1 VSNAAVFVAAI
12 LAALVAVAARAR
24 ALSPGSHPTL
34 SPKRLRQ
41 AQSSP
46 RRPSV
51 IEVPAEYH
59 LIAVGAASLACPKVV
74 DISYSDQPSI
84 DQPLPWG
91 ATTIMAM
98 SSTKNVCSTR
108 VWYVAPSSVPDIP
121 YKLNSKPELSNR
133 MSQLW
138 PFQVV
143 KLILRKEAGGF
154 LPLLGWTD
162 KMSEHLPAE
171 CRRWLRPRWT
181 FWAFFIA
188 GSDPIPLRLVKVYYG
203 TVPAGARGA
212 LLSTGSGDLCGYV
225 EAGANS
231 STPSPVSRG
240 DAERLRTLP
249 PKEGFLSSTA
259 WRVATGIGIGSSLV
273 AALAVAAGV
282 AVARRR
288 LVAVAKERDTSDGDG
303 MDRSSCPHCVGSY
316 GADVGVSCLVHAAGE
331 VGTDAAGGGA
341 DHGAA
346 GVVEY
351 ERALD
356 GSMVSSFGD
365 DLTVD
370 GLFCTFPP
378 RVVPDARRPSDTTQ
392 SIGSSDWGAPVSSLS
407 DHMDVDGLVR
417 EVLQLPSPPPPP
429 PP

>member
-12 LAALVAVAARAR
+12 LAALVAVAARVR
-24 ALSPGSHPTL
+24 ALSPGSHPSL
-34 SPKRLRQ
+34 SPKGLRQ
-41 AQSSP
+41 ARSSP

-59 LIAVGAASLACPKVV
+59 LMPVGAASSACPKIV
-74 DISYSDQPSI
+74 DISYFDQPII
-84 DQPLPWG
+84 DKPLPWG
-91 ATTIMAM
+91 AATIMAM
-98 SSTKNVCSTR
+98 STKNVCSTR
-108 VWYVAPSSVPDIP
+108 VWYVAPSSVSNIP
-121 YKLNSKPELSNR
+121 YKLDGKPQLSTR
-133 MSQLW
+133 MYQLSSCR
-138 PFQVV
+138 VV
-143 KLILRKEAGGF
+143 QQILKFRAGGF

-162 KMSEHLPAE
+162 EMSEHLPAE
-171 CRRWLRPRWT
+171 CRRWLKPRWT

-188 GSDPIPLRLVKVYYG
+188 GSDPIPLRLVKDYYG

-212 LLSTGSGDLCGYV
+212 LLSIRGEKLCGYV

-231 STPSPVSRG
+231 STPLPVSRG

-249 PKEGFLSSTA
+249 PKEGSLQSTA
-259 WRVATGIGIGSSLV
+259 WRVATGIGVGSSLV

-282 AVARRR
+282 AVVRRR

-303 MDRSSCPHCVGSY
+303 MDRSGCPHCVGGY

-331 VGTDAAGGGA
+331 VVTDAAGGGA

-356 GSMVSSFGD
+356 GSMVGSFGD

-392 SIGSSDWGAPVSSLS
+392 SIGSSEWGAPVSSLS

-417 EVLQLPSPPPPP
+417 EVLQLPPPPPP
-429 PP
+429 PPP